1 MSSEVDKKE
10 DRPSVSV
17 LLECIDLQRAKGR
30 DYQNPNSKI
39 KQADYYRHGID
50 SIQELIWTKT
60 LRLESLIAAARETGH
75 QPNFEG
81 LQDTYKDLINYASFA
96 VSWLRGSIDG
106 QKISRD
112 MFNRDSLCEEKF
124 PGCPQDHVSYGE
136 SSIHIT
142 DTQSL
147 PKRFR

>member
-1 MSSEVDKKE
+1 MSSEVVKKE
-10 DRPSVSV
+10 DRESVNV
-17 LLECIDLQRAKGR
+17 LMECIDLQRRKSQ

-60 LRLESLIAAARETGH
+60 LRLESLISAARESGD

-106 QKISRD
+106 QGSVD
-112 MFNRDSLCEEKF
+112 MFNRPMAIKAER
-124 PGCPQDHVSYGE
+124 PQDN
-136 SSIHIT
+136 SISTT
-142 DTQSL
+142 DTQSY
-147 PKRFR
+147 PKRPQYR